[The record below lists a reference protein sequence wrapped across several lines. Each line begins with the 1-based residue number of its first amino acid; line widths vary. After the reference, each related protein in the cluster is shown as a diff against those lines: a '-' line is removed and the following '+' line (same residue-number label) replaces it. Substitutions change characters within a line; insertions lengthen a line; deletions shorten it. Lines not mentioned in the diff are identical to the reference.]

1 MSKIILSAILF
12 ITSSFLT
19 SSFAEVGDVYYC
31 KTTAHSR
38 IDFSSNKLTNVYK
51 SLGSIKISFKWEKNN
66 RITFG
71 QKSDWMAGETW
82 MIYHQTAQSFLFHR
96 DHNNDGKPSPDIGIG
111 GFGWPE
117 PNRFYYASALE
128 GQMVFAECEKF

>member
-1 MSKIILSAILF
+1 MIRIILSAILL

-19 SSFAEVGDVYYC
+19 SSFGEVGDVYYC
-31 KTTAHSR
+31 ETTAHSR

-82 MIYHQTAQSFLFHR
+82 VIYHQTAQSFLFHR
-96 DHNNDGKPSPDIGIG
+96 DHNNMENLLLILVQVVLVGQNPIG
-111 GFGWPE
+111 FTM
-117 PNRFYYASALE
+117 L
-128 GQMVFAECEKF
+128 VH

>member
-1 MSKIILSAILF
+1 MIRIILLAILL

-51 SLGSIKISFKWEKNN
+51 SYGSMKISFKWEKNN

-71 QKSDWMAGETW
+71 E
-82 MIYHQTAQSFLFHR
+82 
-96 DHNNDGKPSPDIGIG
+96 
-111 GFGWPE
+111 
-117 PNRFYYASALE
+117 
-128 GQMVFAECEKF
+128 